1 MIDIR
6 LENHVSFAPS
16 FTLHPREDSL
26 SKGIALSVSASVLFA
41 VMYFYTSLL
50 SPLDGVE
57 IFGWR
62 MLLTVPCMTVFMVVS
77 GEWKRVAELLRRIA
91 AKPALL
97 GGILVSSALLGVQLW
112 LFMWAPLNGH
122 SLDVSLGYFLLPL
135 TMVLTGRLVYGER
148 LSYLQKIATG
158 LATLGVLNELY
169 QVGSFSW
176 ATLLVAIGYPI
187 YFVLR
192 RRLAT
197 DNLGGLW
204 LDMALLLPV
213 AYWVVHSGAQGFAVF
228 AQHPWLSLLIPML
241 GVLSASALVAY
252 IIASRL
258 LPFSLFGLLS
268 YVEPVLLLGVALL
281 LGESIKPGEWL
292 TYVPIWLAVLVLVF
306 EGFKHLVRQRKP

>member
-1 MIDIR
+1 M
-6 LENHVSFAPS
+6 
-16 FTLHPREDSL
+16 
-26 SKGIALSVSASVLFA
+26 SKGIALSVLASVLFA

-50 SPLDGVE
+50 APLTGVE

-62 MLLTVPCMTVFMVVS
+62 MLLTAPCMTVFMLLS
-77 GEWKRVAELLRRIA
+77 GEWRHVGAILKR
-91 AKPALL
+91 LL
-97 GGILVSSALLGVQLW
+97 GQPLLLLALPLSAALLGVQLW
-112 LFMWAPLNGH
+112 LFMWAPLNGY

-135 TMVLTGRLVYGER
+135 TMVLTGRIVYGEQ
-148 LSYLQKIATG
+148 LSRLQKIAAG

-176 ATLLVAIGYPI
+176 ATLLVAIGYPV

-192 RRLAT
+192 KRLAA

-204 LDMALLLPV
+204 LDMALLLPIALWFV
-213 AYWVVHSGAQGFAVF
+213 QSGEQGFAVVD
-228 AQHPWLSLLIPML
+228 QHPWLYLLIPLL
-241 GVLSASALVAY
+241 GLISASALVAY

-281 LGESIKPGEWL
+281 LGESIQAGEWL
-292 TYVPIWLAVLVLVF
+292 TYLPIWLAVLVLVY
-306 EGFKHLVRQRKP
+306 EGFKHLMRQRRS

>member
-1 MIDIR
+1 M
-6 LENHVSFAPS
+6 
-16 FTLHPREDSL
+16 
-26 SKGIALSVSASVLFA
+26 SKGIALSVLASALFA

-50 SPLDGVE
+50 APLTGVE

-62 MLLTVPCMTVFMVVS
+62 MLLTAPCMTVFMLLS
-77 GEWKRVAELLRRIA
+77 GEWRHVGAILKR
-91 AKPALL
+91 LL
-97 GGILVSSALLGVQLW
+97 GQPLLLLALPLSAALLGVQLW
-112 LFMWAPLNGH
+112 LFMWAPLNGY

-135 TMVLTGRLVYGER
+135 TMVLTGRIVYGEQ
-148 LSYLQKIATG
+148 LSRLQKIAAG

-176 ATLLVAIGYPI
+176 ATLLVAIGYPV

-192 RRLAT
+192 KRLAS

-204 LDMALLLPV
+204 LDMALLLPIALWFV
-213 AYWVVHSGAQGFAVF
+213 QSGEQGFAVVD
-228 AQHPWLSLLIPML
+228 QHPWLYLLIPLL
-241 GVLSASALVAY
+241 GLISASALVAY

-281 LGESIKPGEWL
+281 LGESIQAGEWL
-292 TYVPIWLAVLVLVF
+292 TYLPIWLAVLVLVY
-306 EGFKHLVRQRKP
+306 EGFKHLMRQRRS